1 MLKDAKVVTSKFL
14 QLKDKLNNS
23 IRDNRGYDNSIMRAT
38 GTSEVTC
45 NILELQTAFGELC
58 ELLHELVIE
67 ENDTIIPKEECEAEW
82 KYWAGWSGNHDK
94 RIEDATCS
102 KCGYKHSTVRGNPDM
117 LQDYC
122 PCCKSKMKK
131 Q

>member
-1 MLKDAKVVTSKFL
+1 MKINEII
-14 QLKDKLNNS
+14 KLIS
-23 IRDNRGYDNSIMRAT
+23 LILRYK
-38 GTSEVTC
+38 SEA
-45 NILELQTAFGELC
+45 IG
-58 ELLHELVIE
+58 I
-67 ENDTIIPKEECEAEW
+67 IIPKEEYEAEW
-82 KYWAGWSGNHDK
+82 KYWGGWSGNHDK

-102 KCGYKHSTVRGNPDM
+102 KCGYEHSTVRGNPNM